1 MMVAVARQS
10 MDRSATFSRTIRR
23 VRSARRSRVA
33 DGYAR
38 GRYGPV
44 VRIYTTRCGDSSS
57 PSLYGDAI
65 LVVWSGLD
73 LYPP

>member
-1 MMVAVARQS
+1 MTS
-10 MDRSATFSRTIRR
+10 LTHDLTHDLSHDLTYDLT
-23 VRSARRSRVA
+23 
-33 DGYAR
+33 R

-44 VRIYTTRCGDSSS
+44 VRIYTIRCGDSSS

>member
-1 MMVAVARQS
+1 MQVCLYRKIGLP
-10 MDRSATFSRTIRR
+10 TITYM
-23 VRSARRSRVA
+23 ALL
-33 DGYAR
+33 R